1 MQHYHISVIQ
11 EKPINIILHDR
22 KNDAKNLPL
31 QTILD
36 KLLKIK
42 ALERQFIHM
51 QIFYINSTTL
61 CTDNVKT
68 QMMVSQPTKRLLQL
82 KIDTVN
88 NHNINDINVGGKG
101 LHLNQSGLKL
111 LSRNSLKNFELSLN
125 TFLDLK
131 LPLQI

>member
-42 ALERQFIHM
+42 ALER
-51 QIFYINSTTL
+51 
-61 CTDNVKT
+61 
-68 QMMVSQPTKRLLQL
+68 
-82 KIDTVN
+82 
-88 NHNINDINVGGKG
+88 
-101 LHLNQSGLKL
+101 
-111 LSRNSLKNFELSLN
+111 
-125 TFLDLK
+125 
-131 LPLQI
+131 